1 MNFSGL
7 KEAGSNEYW
16 EKLFSTLPG
25 SWIPGR
31 VITTHKKRYLI
42 KTPGGLV
49 EGDLSGRVKH
59 RATSPLDLPVVGDWV
74 AVSGDGNQVLIRRVL
89 PRKSVLTRKTAGR
102 TSEKQV
108 LTANVDVA
116 FIVQALDRDYNLNR
130 LERYMT
136 VVYSG
141 NITPAVVLNKAD
153 MLKDEEP
160 QFFFNA
166 VKNRFPETAV
176 FSASA
181 LNGKGVDEIRAFL
194 KPGLTFCLVGS
205 SGVGKSTLINA
216 IAGENLAETG
226 DISRATAKGIHVT
239 TRRQLHIL
247 KNKAILIDM
256 PGLREIGIADAEEGL
271 KKTFTRIIQ
280 LAEECR
286 FDDCT
291 HTREP
296 DCAVKKAVDDKI
308 LDARQYENYINL
320 RQEYEYYIRQVA
332 EKAWKTTRK

>member
-1 MNFSGL
+1 MMGIP
-7 KEAGSNEYW
+7 
-16 EKLFSTLPG
+16 LPDA
-25 SWIPGR
+25 
-31 VITTHKKRYLI
+31 TQFE
-42 KTPGGLV
+42 LV
-49 EGDLSGRVKH
+49 ESVADVGYRIYEYMKHCAADSQLAYHDDTTARILSMIKENQQSTPKRKAMYTTAMVFEGEHPICLFVTGRQH
-59 RATSPLDLPVVGDWV
+59 
-74 AVSGDGNQVLIRRVL
+74 
-89 PRKSVLTRKTAGR
+89 
-102 TSEKQV
+102 
-108 LTANVDVA
+108 
-116 FIVQALDRDYNLNR
+116 
-130 LERYMT
+130 
-136 VVYSG
+136 
-141 NITPAVVLNKAD
+141 
-153 MLKDEEP
+153 
-160 QFFFNA
+160 
-166 VKNRFPETAV
+166 
-176 FSASA
+176 
-181 LNGKGVDEIRAFL
+181 
-194 KPGLTFCLVGS
+194 
-205 SGVGKSTLINA
+205 
-216 IAGENLAETG
+216 AGENLAETG